1 MQPSRPL
8 RICHLGKFYPP
19 ASGGIETHV
28 QTLARAQAALG
39 AQVDVLCINHA
50 ASEAGAGTHEFL
62 GRTRTV
68 VEQDGAVRVRRVGRV
83 ASVSRL
89 DVTPDLLLHLQRIL
103 SRGVDVLH
111 LHGPNP
117 TMALTV
123 AALPRLPALVVT
135 HHSDVIRQR
144 MLGLLFSPV
153 ERLLYTRADLV
164 LSDSAPYIDG
174 SPLLQRFRAKVQ
186 VLPLGVEL
194 EPFLNPS
201 PAVLSAERERWRAL
215 GEPLWLMVG
224 RLVYYKGLFTALE
237 ALREVPGKLMVVGVG
252 PLRDE
257 ALARAKE
264 LGVADRVVWAGY
276 LGPDELAGALRA
288 ATALWFPS
296 TARSESFGL
305 SQVEAMASGCPVL
318 NTAIPHSGVSW
329 VSRHEESGLT
339 VPVGDAKALAA
350 AARRLL
356 EEPGLRERLS
366 RGAVA
371 RAQAE
376 FRHGLMAER
385 SLVLYREAMAA
396 HSGQRVPGASA
407 EVGT

>member
-1 MQPSRPL
+1 MSPARPP

-39 AQVDVLCINHA
+39 ASVEVLCINHA

-62 GRTRTV
+62 GRTRTA
-68 VEQDGAVRVRRVGRV
+68 VEQDGPVRVTRVGRV
-83 ASVSRL
+83 ASVARL
-89 DVTPDLLLHLQRIL
+89 DVAPDLVLQLQRVL
-103 SRGVDVLH
+103 ARGVDVLH

-117 TMALTV
+117 TMALAV

-144 MLGLLFSPV
+144 LLGLAFAPV
-153 ERLLYTRADLV
+153 ERLLYTRASLV
-164 LSDSAPYIDG
+164 LSDSEPYIGG
-174 SPLLQRFRAKVQ
+174 SPLLRRFRRKVE
-186 VLPLGVEL
+186 VLPLGLDL
-194 EPFLNPS
+194 EPFLQ
-201 PAVLSAERERWRAL
+201 PAAPARERWREL
-215 GEPLWLMVG
+215 GAPLWLMVG

-237 ALREVPGKLMVVGVG
+237 ALREVPGKLLVVGVG

-257 ALARAKE
+257 ALARARA
-264 LGVADRVVWAGY
+264 LGVEDRVVWAGY
-276 LGPDELAGALRA
+276 LPPDELAGAFRA

-296 TARSESFGL
+296 NARSESFGL

-318 NTAIPHSGVSW
+318 NTAIPDSGVSW

-339 VPVGDAKALAA
+339 VPVGDAPALAA

-371 RAQAE
+371 RARSE
-376 FRHGLMAER
+376 FGHMLMAER
-385 SLVLYREAMAA
+385 SLALYERVLGARAGGRARED
-396 HSGQRVPGASA
+396 SLG
-407 EVGT
+407 VGT